1 MTLLKKTLRLN
12 LYVGSH
18 SKTEENIM
26 FAVGHVALG
35 YLTGKATSKLL
46 NAKINIPMIFFV
58 SIIPDA
64 DFLLGLEHRG
74 PTHSI
79 ILQTV
84 VFIPILLAYR
94 KQAVPVFAS
103 LIQHSLLGDLL
114 AGAGGAQIFWPIT
127 SQWYG
132 TQICVTN
139 ILSISLEWS
148 AFLIFMT
155 VFWITRDMKSLFQ
168 QHQYN
173 LLLTIPVFTVILPA
187 FLQFPLAV
195 PAALIIPHLI
205 LLAILASSIAA
216 NLRQMPKIRP

>member
-1 MTLLKKTLRLN
+1 MS
-12 LYVGSH
+12 GSH

-46 NAKINIPMIFFV
+46 NVKINIPLLFFA
-58 SIIPDA
+58 SIIPDI
-64 DFLLGLEHRG
+64 DLFLGLEHRG

-79 ILQTV
+79 VVQTV
-84 VFIPILLAYR
+84 VFIPILLTYR
-94 KQAVPVFAS
+94 KQAAPVFAS
-103 LIQHSLLGDLL
+103 LIQHSILGDLL
-114 AGAGGAQIFWPIT
+114 AGAQIFWPIT

-139 ILSISLEWS
+139 IVSIFLEWS
-148 AFLIFMT
+148 AFLAFMAIFLVT
-155 VFWITRDMKSLFQ
+155 KDIKSLFQ
-168 QHQYN
+168 HHQYN

-195 PAALIIPHLI
+195 PIALIIPHLI

-216 NLRQMPKIRP
+216 NLGQILKIRR